1 MKKAVCHTVYDAK
14 QQAYNSDDDDDDD
27 DDDELFLSYG

>member
-27 DDDELFLSYG
+27 DDELFL

>member
-27 DDDELFLSYG
+27 DDDELFL